1 MEKQTRTRLIAGVSV
16 GALAGGAAL
25 QWRFNRNIATDP
37 AWDELQNP
45 PSGSPIHAVSADGTR
60 IYAESFGPEDGLPVV
75 LAHGWTENLT
85 YWIYII
91 RELAGRGY
99 RVVSYDL
106 RGHGQSDGSGDYS
119 IVRFGEDLETV
130 LTEVVP
136 EGRKALIAGHS
147 LGAMSIASWANHHEV
162 ERRVGAAALI
172 NTGVGDLLA
181 EQLLLPL
188 PAFARGLNRTL
199 ATSRF
204 MGSRA
209 PLPRFSSPVSHAM
222 LRWIAFGPSASPAQ
236 LAFYERMLIAMP
248 PRARADIGIAISE
261 IDLYDALA
269 HLTVPTVVIA
279 GEKDRLTPPS
289 HAKRIAELLP
299 SLEELLVLPDTGHM
313 GPLERP
319 REINAALVA
328 LAEGIEEGP
337 PEAPGARGADGDCE
351 ASADEAAAVEGT
363 V

>member
-1 MEKQTRTRLIAGVSV
+1 MAKLSRKQLILGASA
-16 GALAGGAAL
+16 GALAGAAAL
-25 QWRFNRNIATDP
+25 QWRFNRRIANDP
-37 AWDELQNP
+37 AGRELEQP
-45 PSGSPIHAVSADGTR
+45 PSGTPLHATSADGTR
-60 IYAESFGPEDGLPVV
+60 IYAESFGPADGLPVV

-91 RELAGRGY
+91 KELSSRGF

-106 RGHGQSDGSGDYS
+106 RGHGESDGAGDYS
-119 IVRFGEDLETV
+119 IIRFGEDLEAV

-147 LGAMSIASWANHHEV
+147 LGAMSIVSWANHHDV
-162 ERRVGAAALI
+162 ERRVGAVVLA

-188 PAFARGLNRTL
+188 PAFARGLNRTV

-204 MGSRA
+204 IGSRA
-209 PLPRFSSPVSHAM
+209 PLPRFSSPLSHAM
-222 LRWIAFGPSASPAQ
+222 MRWVAFGPSASPAQ

-248 PRARADIGIAISE
+248 PRARADVGIAISE
-261 IDLYDALA
+261 IDLYEALPRI
-269 HLTVPTVVIA
+269 TVPTSVIA

-289 HAKRIAELLP
+289 HAKRIAAELPALQELIILP
-299 SLEELLVLPDTGHM
+299 NTGHM

-319 REINAALVA
+319 HEITQAIVG
-328 LAEGIEEGP
+328 LAEKIGESP
-337 PEAPGARGADGDCE
+337 GADGAQE
-351 ASADEAAAVEGT
+351 STLADAEVGAAN
-363 V
+363 